1 MSIEQESI
9 ISIAY
14 MLLSETKITYK
25 QISIDT
31 GLKQTWLEGYK
42 IRYKRGQDFHARKVE
57 KLIAYLSKDTQ

>member
-25 QISIDT
+25 QIAEDT
-31 GLKQTWLEGYK
+31 GLKQTWLEGYI
-42 IRYKRGQDFHARKVE
+42 IRYKRGQDFHARKIETLIEYLKE
-57 KLIAYLSKDTQ
+57 KG